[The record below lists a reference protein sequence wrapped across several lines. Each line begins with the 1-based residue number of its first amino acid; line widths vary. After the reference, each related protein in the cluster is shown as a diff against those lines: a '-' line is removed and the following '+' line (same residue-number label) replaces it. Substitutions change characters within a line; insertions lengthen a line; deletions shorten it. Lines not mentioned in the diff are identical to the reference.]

1 MENKAYYFTSDLGT
15 VLSEGEFEYYKG
27 LLKEMRKDKN
37 DGSSKCQSHYQVA
50 SKQPIEVMQEV
61 MSPEEFQGFCRGNII
76 KYAMRLGHKDDSV
89 KEAGKIKQY
98 AIWLVDSL
106 KGVMVKP

>member
-1 MENKAYYFTSDLGT
+1 MENSGSYLTDLGI
-15 VLSEGEFEYYKG
+15 VLSDKDFEYYKN
-27 LLKEMRKDKN
+27 LLQELRHDKN
-37 DGSSKCQSHYQVA
+37 DGSSKCQSHYQVG

-76 KYAMRLGHKDDSV
+76 KYAMRLGHKDDSI

-106 KGVMVKP
+106 KGVMIKP